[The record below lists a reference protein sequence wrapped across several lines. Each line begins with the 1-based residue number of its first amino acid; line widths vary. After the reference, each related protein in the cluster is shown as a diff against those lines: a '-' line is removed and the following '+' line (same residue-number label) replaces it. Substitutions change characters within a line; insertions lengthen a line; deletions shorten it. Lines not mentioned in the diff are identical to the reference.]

1 MALKFSTEG
10 AGANLSLN
18 FTNSQGNAGGTS
30 IYGPVY
36 WQVEYSTDGVNF
48 TVLPESGF
56 CCRPFVY
63 WQGAGGKD
71 LSYCAVPGY
80 ADRVFILPDAC
91 ATARRSRC

>member
-36 WQVEYSTDGVNF
+36 WQVEYSTRA
-48 TVLPESGF
+48 TPTACSS
-56 CCRPFVY
+56 CRTP
-63 WQGAGGKD
+63 
-71 LSYCAVPGY
+71 
-80 ADRVFILPDAC
+80 C